1 MSTIMAMS
9 SAPTAALKQSNYN
22 IQRNTTATAF
32 TPKSMGTNST
42 ITSYGGNQNLKAV
55 GISSV
60 AEKELS
66 MRSSV
71 AGNFN
76 RDVNA
81 PKGQQRQYA

>member
-1 MSTIMAMS
+1 MSTIMALS
-9 SAPTAALKQSNYN
+9 SAPTAALKQSNCKIHKN
-22 IQRNTTATAF
+22 NTSTAV
-32 TPKSMGTNST
+32 TPKTMGTNS
-42 ITSYGGNQNLKAV
+42 IIASYGGNQNLKAV

-76 RDVNA
+76 REVNA
-81 PKGQQRQYA
+81 PKGQHRQYA